1 MMPERILMLSWTVPP
16 ETTGSAVI
24 VGNLAKQFSRTE
36 MVVAGEQ
43 PYQRPPVAWKEEWPE
58 IKFLSRGW
66 PQTRRGARLRRKLL
80 VPWLI
85 YRCVRLVKTYE
96 CTKILVIF
104 PCEEYL
110 FAGYFVARMTGAKLF
125 PYFHNT
131 YLEQCPSSGLKRH
144 VARWLQASVFKHAQH
159 IFLMSK
165 GMEELYQD
173 HYPGL
178 PCSVLVHSF
187 NEAIPDFN
195 VPPEPRRS
203 PHFILAGNINASC
216 QEATVRAC
224 AAVSQVKDSFLTI
237 LSGTPNDHL
246 RGLGMLNGRTRHD
259 TVARD
264 NLIQRL
270 NEADIVL
277 LPHGFSGT
285 LSHDEYQTIFP
296 TKTIEYLIC
305 QRPILAHAPP
315 DCYLTRFLKAHGCA
329 LVVEEPTI
337 PALLAGITRILS
349 DADLRA
355 TLVRN
360 ALRTAETFQASRVA
374 SSVRSAMSER
384 ARTIGTQTAT
394 AGLTSEEL
402 S

>member
-1 MMPERILMLSWTVPP
+1 MPERILMLSWTVPP

-24 VGNLAKQFSRTE
+24 VGNLAKQFSHTE

-43 PYQRPPVAWKEEWPE
+43 PYQRPPVAWKDEWPE
-58 IKFLSRGW
+58 IKFLLRGW
-66 PQTRRGARLRRKLL
+66 PQTRRGARLRRRLL
-80 VPWLI
+80 VPLLI
-85 YRCVRLVKTYE
+85 YRCVRLVRAYE
-96 CTKILVIF
+96 CTKMLVVF
-104 PCEEYL
+104 PNEEYL
-110 FAGYFVARMTGAKLF
+110 LVAYVVARLTGAKLF

-131 YLEQCPSSGLKRH
+131 YLEQCPSSGLKWH
-144 VARWLQASVFKHAQH
+144 VARWLQEAVFKHAHH

-165 GMEELYQD
+165 GMEELYRG

-178 PCSVLVHSF
+178 QCSVLVHSF
-187 NEAIPDFN
+187 NEAIPEFN
-195 VPPEPRRS
+195 APPEPRQS

-216 QEATVRAC
+216 QDATVRVC
-224 AAVSQVKDSFLTI
+224 AAVDQIENSFLTI
-237 LSGTPNDHL
+237 LSGTSHDHL
-246 RGLGMLNGRTRHD
+246 QSLGLLNERARHD

-264 NLIQRL
+264 HLVQRL

-315 DCYLTRFLKAHGCA
+315 DCYLTRFLKSHGCA
-329 LVVEEPTI
+329 LVVEEASI
-337 PALLAGITRILS
+337 PALLAGITRLLS
-349 DADLRA
+349 DAGLRA

-360 ALRTAETFQASRVA
+360 ALRTAEMFQASRVA
-374 SSVRSAMSER
+374 STARSVMRKPAP
-384 ARTIGTQTAT
+384 TIGAR
-394 AGLTSEEL
+394 APAMLTSEKAKL
-402 S
+402 